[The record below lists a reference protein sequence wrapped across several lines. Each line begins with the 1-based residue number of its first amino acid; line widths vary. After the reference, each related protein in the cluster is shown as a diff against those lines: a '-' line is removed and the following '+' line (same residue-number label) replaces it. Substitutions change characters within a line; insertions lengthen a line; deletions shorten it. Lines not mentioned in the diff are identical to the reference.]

1 MSLTGASASDLVG
14 RPVSA
19 LPARARADRT
29 AGATRRPA
37 GRTLAV
43 LVALALGAMAVVALV
58 VPRVPPLAQAVGL
71 APAAPAPVVAPPVTV
86 TAVVVATASCVS
98 ADPHDQVVLDVAGV
112 RHQAALDGC
121 GSAPGTP
128 VPVTVPSDGRIAGLV
143 AVAGSGAQTPT
154 ATTDLAGD
162 GVSPLVAR
170 LELVLAVAA
179 ALGAGSLLVVV
190 ARGGAARTAGGAR
203 RRAAA
208 GRRVGTGRVP
218 AQRSRS
224 AAGPARR
231 TTGPR
236 TGRADGG
243 SSAPHAVRPT
253 RVRSGTSTSSV
264 RARRAAA
271 PRRRR

>member
-1 MSLTGASASDLVG
+1 VSLTGASASDLVG
-14 RPVSA
+14 RPVSG
-19 LPARARADRT
+19 LPARTGVART
-29 AGATRRPA
+29 AGVTRRPA

-58 VPRVPPLAQAVGL
+58 VPRVPALAQAIGI
-71 APAAPAPVVAPPVTV
+71 APAAPAPVAAPPVTV
-86 TAVVVATASCVS
+86 TAIVVATASCVS
-98 ADPHDQVVLDVAGV
+98 ADPHDQVVFDVAGA

-154 ATTDLAGD
+154 ATTDLAGE
-162 GVSPLVAR
+162 GVPPLVAR

-190 ARGGAARTAGGAR
+190 ARGGAARPGGTR
-203 RRAAA
+203 RRAAT
-208 GRRVGTGRVP
+208 GTRVRSGRVP

-231 TTGPR
+231 TTGPH
-236 TGRADGG
+236 T
-243 SSAPHAVRPT
+243 VRPT
-253 RVRSGTSTSSV
+253 RVRPGRPTPSV
-264 RARRAAA
+264 GARRAAA

>member
-1 MSLTGASASDLVG
+1 VSLTGASASDLVG

-19 LPARARADRT
+19 LPARVRAERT

-98 ADPHDQVVLDVAGV
+98 ADPHDQVVLDVAGA

-190 ARGGAARTAGGAR
+190 ARGGAARTAGGSR

-208 GRRVGTGRVP
+208 SRVGTGRVP

-231 TTGPR
+231 TTGLR
-236 TGRADGG
+236 TGPG
-243 SSAPHAVRPT
+243 SAPHAVRPT
-253 RVRSGTSTSSV
+253 RVRSARSTSSV